1 MITEFLATF
10 WGMLCEMAPYLLLG
24 FGFAGVLHAF
34 LPSSFYR
41 RHLGRPGFGSVVKA
55 ALFGVPLPLCS
66 CGVIPTAMALRKE
79 GATKGA
85 TVSFLIATPQTG
97 VDSIAATY
105 SMMGLP
111 FAIVRPVAAL
121 ITALFGGVLASTKAD
136 SAASA
141 ASVESMTEPDGDM
154 RGEGFFQRCLTA
166 LRYGFG
172 TMLQDLGRW
181 LLIGL
186 LLAALITMAVPDD
199 FFARYVNSPL
209 LGMLL
214 VLLLAVPMYLC
225 ATGSIPIAMA
235 LVLKGLSPGAAL
247 VMLMAGPATN
257 VASILLVYK
266 VLGRRTTATY
276 VGSIILGAVAF
287 GLAIDYLLPASWFAI
302 SAPVGVGDACCQAH
316 ATGIPYFETIC
327 GVVISVLLA
336 LGLFKR
342 HHHHHDHCCHDH
354 CNCNHNHSE
363 NNQNPTTT
371 VMNKYSISGMMC
383 NHCRANVEKTIAA
396 LPGVTSVT
404 VDLPSAT
411 AIVEGTA
418 APADVIAAV
427 ESLGYTAAMA

>member
-1 MITEFLATF
+1 
-10 WGMLCEMAPYLLLG
+10 MLCEMAPYLLLG
-24 FGFAGVLHAF
+24 FAFAGVLHAF
-34 LPSSFYR
+34 LPRSFYR
-41 RHLGRPGFGSVVKA
+41 RHLGRPGFGSVLKS

-121 ITALFGGVLASTKAD
+121 VTAVFGGLAANSRSDAPV
-136 SAASA
+136 AAA
-141 ASVESMTEPDGDM
+141 EQMPGCDGSDACGV
-154 RGEGFFQRCLTA
+154 RLSFGQRCIKA

-172 TMLQDLGRW
+172 DMLQDLGRW
-181 LLIGL
+181 LLLGL
-186 LLAALITMAVPDD
+186 LLAAVITMAVPDD
-199 FFARYVNSPL
+199 FFARYVSSPL

-214 VLLLAVPMYLC
+214 VLALAVPMYLC

-276 VGSIILGAVAF
+276 VGSIIAGAVLF
-287 GLAIDYLLPASWFAI
+287 GLAIDYLLPAEWFAI
-302 SAPVGVGDACCQAH
+302 TAPAGVGASCH
-316 ATGIPYFETIC
+316 AEAAGIPWFETVC
-327 GVVISVLLA
+327 GVVLCVLLA
-336 LGLFKR
+336 VGLFKR
-342 HHHHHDHCCHDH
+342 HHHHD
-354 CNCNHNHSE
+354 N
-363 NNQNPTTT
+363 NNQIT
-371 VMNKYSISGMMC
+371 VSNMNRYNISGMMC
-383 NHCRANVEKTIAA
+383 NHCRANVEKTLAA

-404 VDLPSAT
+404 VDLAAGTAT
-411 AIVEGTA
+411 VEGTA

-427 ESLGYTAAMA
+427 EALGYSAESL